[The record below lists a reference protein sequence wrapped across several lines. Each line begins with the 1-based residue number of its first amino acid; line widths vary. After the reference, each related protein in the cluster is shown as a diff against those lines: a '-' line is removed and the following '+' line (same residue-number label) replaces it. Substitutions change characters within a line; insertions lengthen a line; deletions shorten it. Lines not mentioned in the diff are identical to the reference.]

1 MEWEAERRDALAWL
15 EMNSHDKGKEG
26 SSAKNYNLCF
36 LKIRIIRF
44 CNLSS
49 SLLPIWYLSHLVSMF
64 PILPSSVNLHMT
76 LDYSRGPAQILR
88 IGIRML
94 SRVPSDLPDCFP
106 FLPLSVCRH
115 TAARHH
121 ASSFFPLPPSSFTL
135 QPQIICSSRSGSP
148 CRKPNWPMNEEI
160 LREEPALVLML
171 LRLISWTNVPHV

>member
-1 MEWEAERRDALAWL
+1 MRVDSVEWEAERRDALAWL

-49 SLLPIWYLSHLVSMF
+49 SFLPIWYFSHLVSMF
-64 PILPSSVNLHMT
+64 PTHPAIIGELAHDFGLLKRP
-76 LDYSRGPAQILR
+76 GPAQILR

-94 SRVPSDLPDCFP
+94 SQVPSDLPDCFP
-106 FLPLSVCRH
+106 FLSLSVCRH

-121 ASSFFPLPPSSFTL
+121 ASSFLPLPPPPPPSH
-135 QPQIICSSRSGSP
+135 CS
-148 CRKPNWPMNEEI
+148 RK
-160 LREEPALVLML
+160 
-171 LRLISWTNVPHV
+171 